1 MKKIQ
6 LIFIAA
12 IMLFAIK
19 TTAQISVNINLGAR
33 PVYHAPQ
40 HYYYDDNVDYYFL
53 PEIEA
58 YFDNREGLF
67 IYFSTNRWVRSQNL
81 PDYCGDFNIN
91 RNQRIAIDYH
101 GNSPFGDFE
110 NHRNRYCNNNSRRI
124 IYVDNSCDSNNKY
137 KNKCKKYKKNK
148 HNNNHDHDD

>member
-6 LIFIAA
+6 LVFLTTIL
-12 IMLFAIK
+12 LFALK
-19 TTAQISVNINLGAR
+19 TTAQISVSINLGTR

-40 HYYYDDNVDYYFL
+40 RYYYDDNIDYYFL

-67 IYFSTNRWVRSQNL
+67 IYFSSNRWVRSQNL
-81 PDYCGDFNIN
+81 PDYCGDFNID
-91 RNQRIAIDYH
+91 RCQRIAIAYH

-110 NHRNRYCNNNSRRI
+110 NHRNRYCNNSRRI
-124 IYVDNSCDSNNKY
+124 VYVDNGCDNNNKY